1 MAPGRAHGYLPG
13 MSEGT
18 PGNPLGPV
26 SIFVDS
32 ASGLLEGTSAG
43 RPMTLSEIVDWT
55 QQMRGELAPEFLA
68 MIEKALDAE
77 GS

>member
-1 MAPGRAHGYLPG
+1 
-13 MSEGT
+13 
-18 PGNPLGPV
+18 
-26 SIFVDS
+26 
-32 ASGLLEGTSAG
+32 
-43 RPMTLSEIVDWT
+43 MTLSEIVDWT